1 MPVMIVMHTHLVSK
15 HMQEQDGFNHIL
27 KFSLFLGFE
36 ICLNDLVISLATT
49 RFGHPCFF
57 FFDLFFNVFKDGY
70 FHEQTVGKLNYEA
83 RS

>member
-57 FFDLFFNVFKDGY
+57 FLICFLMYLKMAIFMN
-70 FHEQTVGKLNYEA
+70 KLWGN
-83 RS
+83 